1 MKTSHYNSFQ
11 RKEKSE
17 KSEDASCLYTVVG
30 PGKGHNTL
38 KMNLKSF
45 VCFGGKPLQ
54 KISVSNIFTIR
65 FIFENWNIT
74 DLPFSSISIKLK

>member
-1 MKTSHYNSFQ
+1 MKTSHYNSIQ

-17 KSEDASCLYTVVG
+17 KSEDASCLRTVG
-30 PGKGHNTL
+30 PGKAHNTL

-45 VCFGGKPLQ
+45 LCFGGKPLQ

-74 DLPFSSISIKLK
+74 DLPFCSISIKLK

>member
-1 MKTSHYNSFQ
+1 MKISHYNSFQ

-17 KSEDASCLYTVVG
+17 KSEDASCLRTVG
-30 PGKGHNTL
+30 PGKAHNTL

-45 VCFGGKPLQ
+45 LCFGGKPLQ

-74 DLPFSSISIKLK
+74 DLPFCSISIKLK